1 MTGQQINIKEGY
13 LTIIHEAS
21 KILSKKNTLNE
32 SLKEILKILYS
43 YWDAPISFM
52 ALYDNQTGRL
62 KIVESFGMTKK
73 EASKGIFKKGEG
85 VVGSIFKNEVPAVI
99 YDIKSNPKYLNKTR
113 ITKRIGNE
121 LVFLG
126 VPIKVG
132 GEKFGVLCTYKE
144 KTRTFSHDDAIKMLS
159 TLATL
164 IGLTKKMYERMEEE
178 RKFWQEEKEILLTTI
193 SKEAIALNDII
204 GVSNA
209 ISNLKKILLKVAVA
223 DSTILITGES
233 GTGKSLIAKTIHK
246 LSPRRNKPFATINC
260 AAIPEN
266 LLESELFGYEKGAFT
281 GATSR
286 KRGKFELANGG
297 TLFLDEIGDM
307 PLSLQA
313 KLLNVLQD
321 KEISRLGSE
330 LTVPVNVRIIAATNK
345 NIEELIS
352 LGNFREDLYY
362 RLNVI
367 PINVPPL
374 RERREDI
381 PLLIDYFLKKFNK
394 IYKKRISIKKD
405 AIRVMVKYKWGGN
418 IRELENTI
426 ERLVIMNDDDIK
438 SNDLPTYIKENTTDT
453 DFQQQDSCLKDV
465 PMTIENI
472 EKQQIQEALKKTGY
486 VKSKAARLLGYTI
499 RQLDYRIKKYGIIIQ
514 KL

>member
-1 MTGQQINIKEGY
+1 MIGQQINIKEGY
-13 LTIIHEAS
+13 LSIIHETS

-43 YWDAPISFM
+43 YWDAPISFV
-52 ALYDNQTGRL
+52 ALYDNQLGNLR
-62 KIVESFGMTKK
+62 IVESFGMTKK

-85 VVGSIFKNEVPAVI
+85 VVGSIFKNEVPAII
-99 YDIKSNPKYLNKTR
+99 YDIKNDPKYLNKTR
-113 ITKRIGNE
+113 LTKRIGNE

-144 KTRTFSHDDAIKMLS
+144 KTRSFSHDDAIKMLS

-178 RKFWQEEKEILLTTI
+178 RKFWQEEKEILLNTI

-204 GVSNA
+204 GVSDA
-209 ISNLKKILLKVAVA
+209 ISNLKKILLKVAMA

-246 LSPRRNKPFATINC
+246 LSPRRDKPFATINC

-281 GATSR
+281 GAYSR

-307 PLSLQA
+307 PLTLQA

-330 LTVPVNVRIIAATNK
+330 QTIPIDVRIIAATNK
-345 NIEELIS
+345 NIEKLVS
-352 LGNFREDLYY
+352 LGHFREDLYY

-367 PINVPPL
+367 PIHVPAL

-381 PLLIDYFLKKFNK
+381 PILIDYFLKKFNK
-394 IYKKRISIKKD
+394 IYKKRLSIEKD
-405 AIRVMVKYKWGGN
+405 AVKAMVNYRWSGN

-426 ERLVIMNDDDIK
+426 ERLVIMNDYTIELK
-438 SNDLPTYIKENTTDT
+438 DLPLYIREEEPEINLETEKP
-453 DFQQQDSCLKDV
+453 LKDM

-499 RQLDYRIKKYGIIIQ
+499 RQLDYRIKKYNIKIH

>member
-52 ALYDNQTGRL
+52 ALYDDQTGKL

-113 ITKRIGNE
+113 ITKRIGSE

-246 LSPRRNKPFATINC
+246 LSPRRDKPFATINC

-345 NIEELIS
+345 NIEKLIS

-405 AIRVMVKYKWGGN
+405 AIRAMVKYKWGGN

-438 SNDLPTYIKENTTDT
+438 LNDLPTYIKENTTDT
-453 DFQQQDSCLKDV
+453 DFQQQDNGLKDV

-486 VKSKAARLLGYTI
+486 VKSKTARLLGYTI
-499 RQLDYRIKKYGIIIQ
+499 RQLDYRIKKYGIKIQ

>member
-1 MTGQQINIKEGY
+1 MIGQQINIKEGY
-13 LTIIHEAS
+13 LSIIHETS
-21 KILSKKNTLNE
+21 KILSRKNTLNE

-43 YWDAPISFM
+43 YWDAPISFV
-52 ALYDNQTGRL
+52 ALYDNQLGNLR
-62 KIVESFGMTKK
+62 IVESFGMTKK

-85 VVGSIFKNEVPAVI
+85 VVGSIFKNEVPAII
-99 YDIKSNPKYLNKTR
+99 YDIKNDPKYLNKTR
-113 ITKRIGNE
+113 LTKRIGNE

-144 KTRTFSHDDAIKMLS
+144 KTRSFSHDDAIKMLS

-178 RKFWQEEKEILLTTI
+178 RKFWQEEKEILLNTI
-193 SKEAIALNDII
+193 SKEVIALNDII
-204 GVSNA
+204 GVSDA
-209 ISNLKKILLKVAVA
+209 ISNLKKILLKVAMT

-281 GATSR
+281 GASSR

-307 PLSLQA
+307 PLTLQA

-321 KEISRLGSE
+321 REISRLGSE
-330 LTVPVNVRIIAATNK
+330 QTIPIDVRIIAATNK
-345 NIEELIS
+345 NIEKLVS
-352 LGNFREDLYY
+352 LGHFREDLYY

-367 PINVPPL
+367 PIHVPAL

-381 PLLIDYFLKKFNK
+381 PILIDYFLKKFNK
-394 IYKKRISIKKD
+394 IYKKRLSIEKD
-405 AIRVMVKYKWGGN
+405 AVKAMVNYRWSGN

-426 ERLVIMNDDDIK
+426 ERLVIMNDYTIGLK
-438 SNDLPTYIKENTTDT
+438 DLPLYIKEEEPEINLDT
-453 DFQQQDSCLKDV
+453 EKPLKDM

-499 RQLDYRIKKYGIIIQ
+499 RQLDYRIKKYNIKVH

>member
-1 MTGQQINIKEGY
+1 MSSQQISIKEGY

-52 ALYDNQTGRL
+52 ALYDDQTGKL

-204 GVSNA
+204 GVSNT

-246 LSPRRNKPFATINC
+246 LSPRRDKPFATINC

-330 LTVPVNVRIIAATNK
+330 LTIPVNVRIIAATNK
-345 NIEELIS
+345 NIEKLVG
-352 LGNFREDLYY
+352 LGHFREDLYY

-367 PINVPPL
+367 PIHVPSL
-374 RERREDI
+374 RERKEDI
-381 PLLIDYFLKKFNK
+381 PLLIDYFLKRFNK
-394 IYKKRISIKKD
+394 VYKKRISIKKD
-405 AIRVMVKYKWGGN
+405 ATRAMVEYKWGGN

-438 SNDLPTYIKENTTDT
+438 LDDLPNYIKENTADI
-453 DFQQQDSCLKDV
+453 DIPQDNGLKDV

-499 RQLDYRIKKYGIIIQ
+499 RQLDYRIKKYGIKIQ

>member
-1 MTGQQINIKEGY
+1 MIGQQINIKEGY
-13 LTIIHEAS
+13 LSIIHETS

-43 YWDAPISFM
+43 YWDAPISFV
-52 ALYDNQTGRL
+52 ALYDNQLGNLR
-62 KIVESFGMTKK
+62 IVESFGMTKK

-85 VVGSIFKNEVPAVI
+85 VVGSIFKNEVPAII
-99 YDIKSNPKYLNKTR
+99 YDIKNDPKYLNKTR
-113 ITKRIGNE
+113 LTKRIGNE

-144 KTRTFSHDDAIKMLS
+144 KTRSFSHDDAIKMLS

-178 RKFWQEEKEILLTTI
+178 RKFWQEEKEILLNTI

-204 GVSNA
+204 GVSDA
-209 ISNLKKILLKVAVA
+209 ISNLKKILLKVAMA

-246 LSPRRNKPFATINC
+246 LSPRRDKPFATINC

-281 GATSR
+281 GASSR

-307 PLSLQA
+307 PLTLQA

-330 LTVPVNVRIIAATNK
+330 QTIPIDVRIIAATNK
-345 NIEELIS
+345 NIEKLVS
-352 LGNFREDLYY
+352 LGHFREDLYY

-367 PINVPPL
+367 PIHVPAL

-381 PLLIDYFLKKFNK
+381 PILIDYFLKKFNK
-394 IYKKRISIKKD
+394 IYKKRLSIEKD
-405 AIRVMVKYKWGGN
+405 AVKAMVNYRWSGN

-426 ERLVIMNDDDIK
+426 ERLVIMNDYTIELK
-438 SNDLPTYIKENTTDT
+438 DLPLYIREEEPEINLETEKP
-453 DFQQQDSCLKDV
+453 LKDM

-499 RQLDYRIKKYGIIIQ
+499 RQLDYRIKKYNIKIH

>member
-1 MTGQQINIKEGY
+1 M
-13 LTIIHEAS
+13 
-21 KILSKKNTLNE
+21 
-32 SLKEILKILYS
+32 
-43 YWDAPISFM
+43 
-52 ALYDNQTGRL
+52 R
-62 KIVESFGMTKK
+62 IVESFGMTKK
-73 EASKGIFKKGEG
+73 ETSKGIFKKGEG

-99 YDIKSNPKYLNKTR
+99 YDLKSNPKYLNKTR
-113 ITKRIGNE
+113 ITKRVGNE

-204 GVSNA
+204 GVSDA
-209 ISNLKKILLKVAVA
+209 ITNLKKLLLKVAVT

-246 LSPRRNKPFATINC
+246 LSPRREKPFATINC

-281 GATSR
+281 GATTR

-307 PLSLQA
+307 PLTLQA
-313 KLLNVLQD
+313 KFLNVLQD
-321 KEISRLGSE
+321 REISRLGSE
-330 LTVPVNVRIIAATNK
+330 QSIPIDVRIIAATNK
-345 NIEELIS
+345 NIDKLVA
-352 LGNFREDLYY
+352 LGHFREDLYY

-367 PINVPPL
+367 PLHIPPL
-374 RERREDI
+374 RERKEDI

-405 AIRVMVKYKWGGN
+405 AVR
-418 IRELENTI
+418 
-426 ERLVIMNDDDIK
+426 
-438 SNDLPTYIKENTTDT
+438 
-453 DFQQQDSCLKDV
+453 
-465 PMTIENI
+465 
-472 EKQQIQEALKKTGY
+472 AL
-486 VKSKAARLLGYTI
+486 SLI
-499 RQLDYRIKKYGIIIQ
+499 HI
-514 KL
+514 

>member
-1 MTGQQINIKEGY
+1 MVGQQINIKEGY

-43 YWDAPISFM
+43 YWDAPISFV
-52 ALYDNQTGRL
+52 ALYDSQMGSLR
-62 KIVESFGMTKK
+62 IVESFGMTKK

-204 GVSNA
+204 GVSDA
-209 ISNLKKILLKVAVA
+209 ISNLKKVLLKVAVA

-233 GTGKSLIAKTIHK
+233 GTGKSLVAKTIHK
-246 LSPRRNKPFATINC
+246 LSPRRDKPFATINC

-330 LTVPVNVRIIAATNK
+330 QTIPIDVRIIAATNK
-345 NIEELIS
+345 NIEKLVS
-352 LGNFREDLYY
+352 LGHFREDLYY

-367 PINVPPL
+367 PIHIPPL
-374 RERREDI
+374 RERKEDI

-394 IYKKRISIKKD
+394 IYKKRISIKKE
-405 AIRVMVKYKWGGN
+405 AIRAMVNYRWGGN

-426 ERLVIMNDDDIK
+426 ERLVIMNDDDIGL
-438 SNDLPTYIKENTTDT
+438 NDLPLYIREDAVDLDIEQDT
-453 DFQQQDSCLKDV
+453 SLKDI

-472 EKQQIQEALKKTGY
+472 EKQQIQEALKKTGF

-499 RQLDYRIKKYGIIIQ
+499 RQLDYRIKKYGIKVQ

>member
-1 MTGQQINIKEGY
+1 MIGQQINIKEGY

-43 YWDAPISFM
+43 YWDAPISFV
-52 ALYDNQTGRL
+52 ALYDSQMGSLR
-62 KIVESFGMTKK
+62 IVESFGMTKK

-144 KTRTFSHDDAIKMLS
+144 KTRSFSHDDAIKMLS

-209 ISNLKKILLKVAVA
+209 ITNLKKILLKVAVA

-246 LSPRRNKPFATINC
+246 LSPRRDKPFATINC

-330 LTVPVNVRIIAATNK
+330 QTIPIDVRIIAATNK
-345 NIEELIS
+345 NIERLVN
-352 LGNFREDLYY
+352 LGHFREDLYY

-367 PINVPPL
+367 PIHVPPL
-374 RERREDI
+374 RERKEDI

-394 IYKKRISIKKD
+394 IYKKRISIKKE
-405 AIRVMVKYKWGGN
+405 AIRVMVNYRWGGN

-426 ERLVIMNDDDIK
+426 ERLVIMNDGDIGL
-438 SNDLPTYIKENTTDT
+438 NDLPLYIKEEAVDFDIEQDT
-453 DFQQQDSCLKDV
+453 SLKDM

-472 EKQQIQEALKKTGY
+472 EKQQIQEALKKTGF

-499 RQLDYRIKKYGIIIQ
+499 RQLDYRIKKYGIKVQ

>member
-1 MTGQQINIKEGY
+1 MIGQQINIKEGY
-13 LTIIHEAS
+13 LSIIHEAS

-43 YWDAPISFM
+43 YWDAPISFV
-52 ALYDNQTGRL
+52 ALYDNQAGSLR
-62 KIVESFGMTKK
+62 IVESFGMTKK
-73 EASKGIFKKGEG
+73 ETSKGIFKKGEG

-99 YDIKSNPKYLNKTR
+99 YDLKSNPKYLNKTR
-113 ITKRIGNE
+113 ITKRVGNE

-204 GVSNA
+204 GVSDA
-209 ISNLKKILLKVAVA
+209 ITNLKKLLLKVAVT

-246 LSPRRNKPFATINC
+246 LSPRREKPFATINC

-281 GATSR
+281 GATTR

-307 PLSLQA
+307 PLTLQA
-313 KLLNVLQD
+313 KFLNVLQD
-321 KEISRLGSE
+321 REISRLGSE
-330 LTVPVNVRIIAATNK
+330 QSIPIDVRIIAATNK
-345 NIEELIS
+345 NIDKLVA
-352 LGNFREDLYY
+352 LGHFREDLYY

-367 PINVPPL
+367 PLHIPPL
-374 RERREDI
+374 RERKEDI

-405 AIRVMVKYKWGGN
+405 AVRAMVNYRWGGN
-418 IRELENTI
+418 IRELENTV
-426 ERLVIMNDDDIK
+426 ERLVIMNDDDIDL
-438 SNDLPTYIKENTTDT
+438 NDLPVYVKEDT
-453 DFQQQDSCLKDV
+453 VEFDMEQNNQLRDM

-499 RQLDYRIKKYGIIIQ
+499 RQLDYRIKKYEIKIH

>member
-1 MTGQQINIKEGY
+1 MVGQQINIKEGY

-43 YWDAPISFM
+43 YWDAPISFV
-52 ALYDNQTGRL
+52 ALYDSQMGSLR
-62 KIVESFGMTKK
+62 IVESFGMTKK

-204 GVSNA
+204 GVSDA
-209 ISNLKKILLKVAVA
+209 ISNLKKVLLKVAVA

-233 GTGKSLIAKTIHK
+233 GTGKSLVAKTIHK
-246 LSPRRNKPFATINC
+246 LSPRRDKPFATINC

-330 LTVPVNVRIIAATNK
+330 QTIPIDVRIIAATNK
-345 NIEELIS
+345 NIERLVS
-352 LGNFREDLYY
+352 LGHFREDLYY

-367 PINVPPL
+367 PIHIPPL
-374 RERREDI
+374 RERKEDI

-394 IYKKRISIKKD
+394 IYKKRISIKKE
-405 AIRVMVKYKWGGN
+405 AIRAMVNYRWGGN

-426 ERLVIMNDDDIK
+426 ERLVIMNDDDIGL
-438 SNDLPTYIKENTTDT
+438 NDLPLYIREDAVDFDIEQDT
-453 DFQQQDSCLKDV
+453 SLKDI

-472 EKQQIQEALKKTGY
+472 EKQQIQEALKKTGF

-499 RQLDYRIKKYGIIIQ
+499 RQLDYRIKKYGIKVQ

>member
-1 MTGQQINIKEGY
+1 MVGQQINIKEGY

-43 YWDAPISFM
+43 YWDAPISFV
-52 ALYDNQTGRL
+52 ALYDSQMGSLR
-62 KIVESFGMTKK
+62 IVESFGMTKK

-204 GVSNA
+204 GVSDA
-209 ISNLKKILLKVAVA
+209 ISNLKKVLLKVAVA

-233 GTGKSLIAKTIHK
+233 GTGKSLVAKTIHK
-246 LSPRRNKPFATINC
+246 LSPRRDKPFATINC

-330 LTVPVNVRIIAATNK
+330 QTIPIDVRIIAATNK
-345 NIEELIS
+345 DIERLVS
-352 LGNFREDLYY
+352 LGHFREDLYY

-367 PINVPPL
+367 PIHIPPL
-374 RERREDI
+374 RERKEDI

-394 IYKKRISIKKD
+394 IYKKRISIKKE
-405 AIRVMVKYKWGGN
+405 AIRAMVNYRWGGN

-426 ERLVIMNDDDIK
+426 ERLVIMNDDDIGL
-438 SNDLPTYIKENTTDT
+438 NDLPLYIREDAVDFDIEQDT
-453 DFQQQDSCLKDV
+453 SLKDI

-472 EKQQIQEALKKTGY
+472 EKQQIQEALKKTGF

-499 RQLDYRIKKYGIIIQ
+499 RQLDYRIKKYGIKVQ

>member
-1 MTGQQINIKEGY
+1 MIGQQISIKEGY
-13 LTIIHEAS
+13 LNIIHEAS
-21 KILSKKNTLNE
+21 KILSRKNTLNE

-43 YWDAPISFM
+43 YWDAPVSFV
-52 ALYDNQTGRL
+52 ALYDEQLGSL
-62 KIVESFGMTKK
+62 KIAESFGMTKK
-73 EASKGIFKKGEG
+73 EVSKGIFKKGEG

-99 YDIKSNPKYLNKTR
+99 YDIRSNPKYLNKTR
-113 ITKRIGNE
+113 LTKRIGNE
-121 LVFLG
+121 LVFIG

-132 GEKFGVLCTYKE
+132 GEKFGVLCIYKE
-144 KTRTFSHDDAIKMLS
+144 KTRSFSHDDAIKMLS

-164 IGLTKKMYERMEEE
+164 IGLTRKMYERMEEE
-178 RKFWQEEKEILLTTI
+178 RKFWQEEKEILLNAI

-204 GVSNA
+204 GVSDA

-246 LSPRRNKPFATINC
+246 LSSRRDKPFATINC

-281 GATSR
+281 GAATR
-286 KRGKFELANGG
+286 KRGKFELADGG

-307 PLSLQA
+307 PLTLQA

-330 LTVPVNVRIIAATNK
+330 DTIPIDVRIIAATNK
-345 NIEELIS
+345 DINRLVS
-352 LGNFREDLYY
+352 LGHFREDLYY

-367 PINVPPL
+367 PIHVPPL
-374 RERREDI
+374 RERKEDI

-394 IYKKRISIKKD
+394 VYKKRVSIKKD
-405 AIRVMVKYKWGGN
+405 AVRVMTNYRWGGN

-426 ERLVIMNDDDIK
+426 ERLVIMNDDDIEIG
-438 SNDLPTYIKENTTDT
+438 DLPVYIREDT
-453 DFQQQDSCLKDV
+453 SAFELEQEKPLKDV
-465 PMTIENI
+465 PLTIENI

-499 RQLDYRIKKYGIIIQ
+499 RQLDYRIKKYDIKIY